1 MKFSCSRADL
11 SEALNNVTRAVAV
24 KTTHPAMEG
33 VLIVAIE
40 DTLTLSCYNLE
51 MGIKTYMDATVHE
64 EGAIVLN
71 AKLFFDMVRRLPSD
85 LIVIEADEK
94 YITKIKGGAAEYHIV
109 GIDPE
114 EFPALPTVD
123 EKIHFTM
130 PQNTLK
136 SMIDQTIFAVASND
150 FKPVHTGSKFIIKDH
165 VLSLV
170 SVDGFR
176 LAIRQEACSYH
187 DEMDFIVPGKTL
199 GEVAKLLDSEKD
211 EEILIALTQKHII
224 FRIDEYDVIS
234 RLLEGEFIDY
244 KSSIPASAT
253 TEVEVNVRELIAAI
267 DRTSLLINDR
277 LKSPIKL
284 SIGGGE
290 IRISCATALGKIND
304 VVACETKGDTVE
316 MGFNNRYLSE
326 ALRATGCDVVR
337 IMINSPLSPV
347 KITPLEGD
355 SFLFLVLPVRMR
367 TEF

>member
-1 MKFSCSRADL
+1 MKFSCNRSEL

-33 VLIVAIE
+33 VLLVAME
-40 DTLTLSCYNLE
+40 DVLTLSCYNLE
-51 MGIKTYMDATVHE
+51 MGIKTYMDVTVHK
-64 EGAIVLN
+64 EGSIVLN

-85 LIVIEADEK
+85 QITIETNDDTF
-94 YITKIKGGAAEYHIV
+94 ITKIKGGAAEYHIV

-114 EFPALPTVD
+114 EFPELPTVD

-130 PQNTLK
+130 PQDTLR
-136 SMIDQTIFAVASND
+136 SMIDQTIFAVAAND

-165 VLSLV
+165 ILDLV

-176 LAIRQEACSYH
+176 LAIRQEPCSYH

-199 GEVAKLLDSEKD
+199 GEVAKLLEGE

-224 FRIDEYDVIS
+224 FRIDRYDVIS

-244 KSSIPASAT
+244 KSSIPDSAT
-253 TEVEVNVRELIAAI
+253 TEVEVSVRDLISAI

-284 SIGGGE
+284 SIGNGE
-290 IRISCATALGKIND
+290 IRISCSTALGKIND
-304 VVACETKGDTVE
+304 TVECETKGDPID

-326 ALRATGCDVVR
+326 ALRATECDKVR

-355 SFLFLVLPVRMR
+355 NFLFLVLPVRMR
-367 TEF
+367 GEI